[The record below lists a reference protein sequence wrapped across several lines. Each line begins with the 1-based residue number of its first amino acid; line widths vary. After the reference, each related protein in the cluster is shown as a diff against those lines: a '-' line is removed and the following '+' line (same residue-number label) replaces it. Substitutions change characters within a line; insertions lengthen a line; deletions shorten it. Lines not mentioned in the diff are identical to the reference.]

1 MSDINL
7 KAEEEYEETLNRLKD
22 YKEKLDQLIKDK
34 QAIKAMIEE
43 IDRKKYSAFMEA
55 FNNIEK
61 ISRKYTLKYIIKEK
75 RIYLWT
81 TKRTHF
87 LAVFL
92 YL

>member
-43 IDRKKYSAFMEA
+43 IDRKSTA
-55 FNNIEK
+55 
-61 ISRKYTLKYIIKEK
+61 L
-75 RIYLWT
+75 LWKLLT
-81 TKRTHF
+81 T
-87 LAVFL
+87 
-92 YL
+92 